1 MKNSNSE
8 PSFGKKV
15 FIVAGIILSIVFTML
30 KLQGHIDWS
39 WWLVFSPLLVIV
51 ALYVIKLII
60 GLLFVLGVFKWSND
74 MKKQLKTICN
84 DIVSIIQETNE
95 SNVKEQA
102 QLLYDKIKWIDDH
115 KKSIK
120 TAIPDSSLKQFSFM
134 LKNKQ
139 HKEICYGI
147 WSCTEALSASQRKS
161 AVESLK
167 SFKEDYSKL
176 WF

>member
-95 SNVKEQA
+95 GNVKEQA

-139 HKEICYGI
+139 HKEVCYGI
-147 WSCTEALSASQRKS
+147 WSCREALSASQRKS

-167 SFKEDYSKL
+167 SFKDDYSKL